1 MENQQQE
8 EELIRKSDST
18 ESMISVTIGRA
29 ISTLLSSRTK
39 KLHHSISG
47 LSLDSTNKKPSLG
60 SLEDS
65 LWFLHKYVKDAIERH
80 ENLDQILFPIIQH
93 CLRNV
98 NWKHGGQAMI
108 IMNWLFQDEFVFEAV
123 AADLANII
131 MRKEDRYLA
140 LGWCILVRGLVE
152 YENFMEQYTLN
163 GIRDNYDAFLK
174 ILCSGIPHLV
184 CIVCNGSTLKDG
196 IELPSRLSVS
206 AADCILSIT
215 EALTKKTKV
224 ASNKP
229 KLLNSNA
236 SHTISLAP
244 AASKEKKVKPSESSE
259 VFNIEMAYLLWKQM
273 EGIIT
278 LLQRL
283 FAWSCK
289 SRPLH
294 AKGVEQ
300 VLKWLKEIKAHY
312 GHIENEAGGNILKT
326 GALLLSSCWKHY
338 STLLHL
344 EDNRFS
350 QHCNDLLNQYISGI
364 QYYTDNH
371 TEGHTENKDG
381 GLETRKFFLSCLCL
395 LLGRLDNK
403 KFETALSDYGL
414 QISQVLLSQLHC
426 ADEDVIERAVCILKA
441 IILKPNHS
449 SGNGLT
455 DSRQMDAV
463 LPLLL
468 HLLDERDGTAR
479 AVVILIAE
487 YCSMSTD
494 SNCLKQVLRRLASG
508 NALHR
513 RNAIDVISELV
524 SISSNSANKISHFA
538 WQDIANNLLERLTDE
553 ETVIRE
559 LASNLLSIIDPSFV
573 LPTLVH
579 LVCSSAGKQSS
590 ASACFSAMLKYH
602 SPRPEVICLLIDCLS
617 NLSKSPDPS
626 KTAGDVGEG
635 SKVDIDRVLKLIPEW
650 SKTVQDWN
658 PLIGP
663 LIDKMFSE
671 PTNATIVRFLS
682 YINEQLAEAANEIF
696 HLVLLQM
703 KGQKEIDEGFLS
715 MWDIK
720 TYTNEDSVKMQ
731 QSLFQ
736 RLCPLLI
743 IRLLP
748 LRVFNDLSSSVLYGQ
763 LPSQGIAHVSE
774 CGDVNIIDEECV
786 AALLLKRAFNKY
798 EFEDVRKLAAELC
811 GRIHP
816 QVLLPIAS
824 SILEHAAVSR
834 DLLRIKAC
842 LFSVCTSLV
851 VRGLDSISHPAI
863 LKIRKMLETI
873 LLWPSLDGDEVSKA
887 QHGCIDCLALMI
899 CAKLQAPASVKESS
913 KNLGTAGKTSY
924 CGNAA
929 SGNCVLSYVIN
940 LLINDENELVSASM
954 LGRENSAFE
963 APTTHSFRV
972 CMANIL
978 ISACQKISDS
988 GKKPFAQK
996 TVPRLIQA
1004 VEGILHPD
1012 IRAAC
1017 IQVLFSAVYHLKS
1030 AVLPYSSDLLN
1041 LSLKFL
1047 SRGSEKERLAGAK
1060 LIASLM
1066 ASEDVIVRSISGG
1079 LLEARSV
1086 LSSVSFSDSSLE
1098 LQQICQKLL
1107 ACLAP
1112 PEVL

>member
-1 MENQQQE
+1 MENQQE
-8 EELIRKSDST
+8 EEVLIRKLDST

-29 ISTLLSSRTK
+29 ITTLLSSRTK
-39 KLHHSISG
+39 KLQDSIHR
-47 LSLDSTNKKPSLG
+47 LSLDSTNKNPSLG

-80 ENLDQILFPIIQH
+80 EKLDLILVPITQH

-98 NWKHGGQAMI
+98 NLKHGGQAMI
-108 IMNWLFQDEFVFEAV
+108 IVNWLFQDEFVFEAV
-123 AADLANII
+123 AMHLANII
-131 MRKEDRYLA
+131 ERKEDRYVA

-152 YENFMEQYTLN
+152 YENFTEQHTLN
-163 GIRDNYDAFLK
+163 GIRDNYNALLK
-174 ILCSGIPHLV
+174 MLCSCIPRLV
-184 CIVCNGSTLKDG
+184 CIVRKGSTLQDRL
-196 IELPSRLSVS
+196 ELPSRLSVS

-229 KLLNSNA
+229 KSLNSNT
-236 SHTISLAP
+236 SHAISLVSTAI
-244 AASKEKKVKPSESSE
+244 KEKKVKPSESSE
-259 VFNIEMAYLLWKQM
+259 VFSIEMAHLLWKQI
-273 EGIIT
+273 EVLIT

-283 FAWSCK
+283 LSWSSK

-300 VLKWLKEIKAHY
+300 VLKWLQEIKRHH
-312 GHIENEAGGNILKT
+312 GHVENETGGNILKT
-326 GALLLSSCWKHY
+326 EALLVSSCWKHY

-344 EDNRFS
+344 EDRRFS
-350 QHCNDLLNQYISGI
+350 QHCDDLLNQYISGI

-381 GLETRKFFLSCLCL
+381 GLETRKFFLRCLCL

-403 KFETALSDYGL
+403 KFETALSENGL

-426 ADEDVIERAVCILKA
+426 ADEDVVEGAVYILKSV
-441 IILKPNHS
+441 ILKPNHS

-479 AVVILIAE
+479 AVVMLIAE
-487 YCSMSTD
+487 CCSMSTD
-494 SNCLKQVLRRLASG
+494 SNCLKQVLSRLASG
-508 NALHR
+508 NALQR
-513 RNAIDVISELV
+513 RNALDVISELV
-524 SISSNSANKISHFA
+524 SISSNSYNKNSHLA
-538 WQDIANNLLERLTDE
+538 WQDIANNLLECLNDE
-553 ETVIRE
+553 ETIIRD
-559 LASNLLSIIDPSFV
+559 LASNSLSMIDPSLV
-573 LPTLVH
+573 LPTLVQ

-590 ASACFSAMLKYH
+590 ASASFIAMLKYH
-602 SPRPEVICLLIDCLS
+602 SSRPEVICLLLDCLS
-617 NLSKSPDPS
+617 NLNKSPDPS
-626 KTAGDVGEG
+626 NTGGDIREG

-671 PTNATIVRFLS
+671 PANATIVRFLS
-682 YINEQLAEAANEIF
+682 SISEQLAEVVNEIF
-696 HLVLLQM
+696 HPVLLKM
-703 KGQKEIDEGFLS
+703 KGQKEIDEGFIS
-715 MWDIK
+715 MWESR
-720 TYTNEDSVKMQ
+720 TYTDEDSVKMQ
-731 QSLFQ
+731 QSLFE

-763 LPSQGIAHVSE
+763 LPSQSIAHVSE
-774 CGDVNIIDEECV
+774 CEDVNIIDECL

-816 QVLLPIAS
+816 QVLLPIVS
-824 SILEHAAVSR
+824 SVLEHAAASHDV
-834 DLLRIKAC
+834 LKIKAC

-851 VRGLDSISHPAI
+851 VRGVDSISHPAI
-863 LKIRKMLETI
+863 LKIRKMIETI

-899 CAKLQAPASVKESS
+899 CAKLQVPASFKESS
-913 KNLGTAGKTSY
+913 KNLGAARKTSY

-929 SGNCVLSYVIN
+929 SGKCALSYVIN
-940 LLINDENELVSASM
+940 LLINDENALVSASM
-954 LGRENSAFE
+954 TGSENSAFE
-963 APTTHSFRV
+963 APTTLSFRV
-972 CMANIL
+972 CMANVL

-988 GKKPFAQK
+988 GKKPFAKK
-996 TVPRLIQA
+996 TVPRLLQA
-1004 VEGILHPD
+1004 VEGIMHPD

-1047 SRGSEKERLAGAK
+1047 SRGSEKERMASAK

-1066 ASEDVIVRSISGG
+1066 ASEDVIVKSISGG

-1086 LSSVSFSDSSLE
+1086 LSRVSFSDSSLE
-1098 LQQICQKLL
+1098 LQQICQQLL
-1107 ACLAP
+1107 ACVTSP
-1112 PEVL
+1112 

>member
-1 MENQQQE
+1 MENQQE
-8 EELIRKSDST
+8 EEVLIRKLDST

-29 ISTLLSSRTK
+29 ITTLLSSRTK
-39 KLHHSISG
+39 KLQDSIHR
-47 LSLDSTNKKPSLG
+47 LSLDSTNKNPSLG

-80 ENLDQILFPIIQH
+80 EKLDLILVPITQH

-98 NWKHGGQAMI
+98 NLKHGGQAMI
-108 IMNWLFQDEFVFEAV
+108 IVNWLFQDEFVFEAV
-123 AADLANII
+123 AMHLANII
-131 MRKEDRYLA
+131 ERKEDRYVA

-152 YENFMEQYTLN
+152 YENFTEQHTLN
-163 GIRDNYDAFLK
+163 GIRDNYNALLK
-174 ILCSGIPHLV
+174 MLCSCIPRLV
-184 CIVCNGSTLKDG
+184 CIVRKGSTLQDRL
-196 IELPSRLSVS
+196 ELPSRLSVS

-229 KLLNSNA
+229 KSLNSNT
-236 SHTISLAP
+236 SHAISLVSTAI
-244 AASKEKKVKPSESSE
+244 KEKKVKPSESSE
-259 VFNIEMAYLLWKQM
+259 VFSIEMAHLLWKQI
-273 EGIIT
+273 EVLIT

-283 FAWSCK
+283 LSWSSK

-300 VLKWLKEIKAHY
+300 VLKWLQEIKRHH
-312 GHIENEAGGNILKT
+312 GHVENETGGNILKT
-326 GALLLSSCWKHY
+326 EALLVSSCWKHY

-344 EDNRFS
+344 EDRRFS
-350 QHCNDLLNQYISGI
+350 QHCDDLLNQYISGI

-381 GLETRKFFLSCLCL
+381 GLETRKFFLRCLCL

-403 KFETALSDYGL
+403 KFETALSENGL

-426 ADEDVIERAVCILKA
+426 ADEDVVEGAVYILKSV
-441 IILKPNHS
+441 ILKPNHS

-479 AVVILIAE
+479 AVVMLIAE
-487 YCSMSTD
+487 CCSMSTD
-494 SNCLKQVLRRLASG
+494 SNCLKQVLSRLASG
-508 NALHR
+508 NALQR
-513 RNAIDVISELV
+513 RNALDVISELV
-524 SISSNSANKISHFA
+524 SISSNSYNKNSHLA
-538 WQDIANNLLERLTDE
+538 WQDIANNLLECLNDE
-553 ETVIRE
+553 ETIIRD
-559 LASNLLSIIDPSFV
+559 LASNSLSMIDPSLV
-573 LPTLVH
+573 LPTLVQ

-590 ASACFSAMLKYH
+590 ASASFIAMLKYH
-602 SPRPEVICLLIDCLS
+602 SSRPEVICLLLDCLS
-617 NLSKSPDPS
+617 NLNKSPDPS
-626 KTAGDVGEG
+626 NTGGDIREG

-671 PTNATIVRFLS
+671 PANATIVRFLS
-682 YINEQLAEAANEIF
+682 SISEQLAEVVNEIF
-696 HLVLLQM
+696 HPVLLKM
-703 KGQKEIDEGFLS
+703 KGQKEIDEGFIS
-715 MWDIK
+715 MWESR
-720 TYTNEDSVKMQ
+720 TYTDEDSVKMQ
-731 QSLFQ
+731 QSLFE

-763 LPSQGIAHVSE
+763 LPSQSIAHVSE
-774 CGDVNIIDEECV
+774 CEDVNIIDECL

-816 QVLLPIAS
+816 QVLLPIVS
-824 SILEHAAVSR
+824 SVLEHAAASHDV
-834 DLLRIKAC
+834 LKIKAC

-851 VRGLDSISHPAI
+851 VRGVDSISHPAI
-863 LKIRKMLETI
+863 LKIRKMIETI

-899 CAKLQAPASVKESS
+899 CAKLQVPASFKESS
-913 KNLGTAGKTSY
+913 KNLGAARKTSY

-929 SGNCVLSYVIN
+929 SGKCALSYVIN
-940 LLINDENELVSASM
+940 LLINDENALVSASM
-954 LGRENSAFE
+954 SGSENSAFE
-963 APTTHSFRV
+963 APTTLSFRV
-972 CMANIL
+972 CMANVL

-988 GKKPFAQK
+988 GKKPFAKK
-996 TVPRLIQA
+996 TVPRLLQA
-1004 VEGILHPD
+1004 VEGTMHPD

-1047 SRGSEKERLAGAK
+1047 SRGSEKERMASAK

-1066 ASEDVIVRSISGG
+1066 ASEDVIVKSISGG

-1086 LSSVSFSDSSLE
+1086 LSRVSFSDSSLE
-1098 LQQICQKLL
+1098 LQQICQQLL
-1107 ACLAP
+1107 ACVTSP
-1112 PEVL
+1112 

>member
-1 MENQQQE
+1 MENQQE
-8 EELIRKSDST
+8 EEVLIRKLDSK

-29 ISTLLSSRTK
+29 ITTLLSSRTK
-39 KLHHSISG
+39 KLQDSIHR
-47 LSLDSTNKKPSLG
+47 LSLDSTNKNPSLG

-80 ENLDQILFPIIQH
+80 EKLDLILVPITQH

-98 NWKHGGQAMI
+98 NLKHGGQAMI
-108 IMNWLFQDEFVFEAV
+108 IINWLFQDEFVFEAV
-123 AADLANII
+123 AMDLANII
-131 MRKEDRYLA
+131 ERKEDRYVA

-152 YENFMEQYTLN
+152 YENFTEQHTLN
-163 GIRDNYDAFLK
+163 GIRDNYNALLK
-174 ILCSGIPHLV
+174 MLCSCFPRLVGIVRKGRSPLFAHV
-184 CIVCNGSTLKDG
+184 ICSTLQDRL
-196 IELPSRLSVS
+196 ELPSRLSVS

-229 KLLNSNA
+229 KSLNSNT
-236 SHTISLAP
+236 SHAISLVSTAI
-244 AASKEKKVKPSESSE
+244 KEKKVKPSESSE
-259 VFNIEMAYLLWKQM
+259 VFSIEMAHLLWKQI
-273 EGIIT
+273 EVLIT

-283 FAWSCK
+283 LAWSSK

-300 VLKWLKEIKAHY
+300 VLKWLQEIKRHH
-312 GHIENEAGGNILKT
+312 GHAENEAGGNILKT
-326 GALLLSSCWKHY
+326 EALLVSSCWKHY

-344 EDNRFS
+344 EDRRFS
-350 QHCNDLLNQYISGI
+350 QHCDDLLNQYISGI

-381 GLETRKFFLSCLCL
+381 GLETRKFFLRCLCL

-403 KFETALSDYGL
+403 KFETALSENGL

-426 ADEDVIERAVCILKA
+426 ADEDVVEGAVYILKSV
-441 IILKPNHS
+441 ILKPNHS

-479 AVVILIAE
+479 AVVMLIAE
-487 YCSMSTD
+487 CCSMSTD
-494 SNCLKQVLRRLASG
+494 SNCLKQVLSRLASG
-508 NALHR
+508 NALQR
-513 RNAIDVISELV
+513 RNALDVISELV
-524 SISSNSANKISHFA
+524 SISSNSYNKNSHLA
-538 WQDIANNLLERLTDE
+538 WQDIANNLLECLNDE
-553 ETVIRE
+553 ET
-559 LASNLLSIIDPSFV
+559 IIHPSLV
-573 LPTLVH
+573 LPTLVQ

-590 ASACFSAMLKYH
+590 ASASFIAMLKYH
-602 SPRPEVICLLIDCLS
+602 SSRPEVICLLLDCLS
-617 NLSKSPDPS
+617 NLNKSPDPS
-626 KTAGDVGEG
+626 NTGGDIREG
-635 SKVDIDRVLKLIPEW
+635 SEVDIDRVLELIPEW

-671 PTNATIVRFLS
+671 PANATIVRFLS
-682 YINEQLAEAANEIF
+682 YISEQLAEVVNEIF
-696 HLVLLQM
+696 HPVLLKM
-703 KGQKEIDEGFLS
+703 KGQKEIDEGFIS
-715 MWDIK
+715 MWESR
-720 TYTNEDSVKMQ
+720 TYTDEDSVKMQ
-731 QSLFQ
+731 QSLFEH
-736 RLCPLLI
+736 LCPLLI

-748 LRVFNDLSSSVLYGQ
+748 LRVFNNLSSSVLYGQ
-763 LPSQGIAHVSE
+763 LPSQSIAHVSE
-774 CGDVNIIDEECV
+774 CGDVNIIDECL

-816 QVLLPIAS
+816 QVLLPIVS
-824 SILEHAAVSR
+824 SVLEHAAASHDV
-834 DLLRIKAC
+834 LKIKAC

-851 VRGLDSISHPAI
+851 VRGVDSISHPAI
-863 LKIRKMLETI
+863 LKIRKMIETI

-899 CAKLQAPASVKESS
+899 CAKLQVPASFKESS
-913 KNLGTAGKTSY
+913 KNLGAARKTSY

-929 SGNCVLSYVIN
+929 SGKCALSYVIN
-940 LLINDENELVSASM
+940 LLINDENALVSASM
-954 LGRENSAFE
+954 TGSENSAFE
-963 APTTHSFRV
+963 APTTLSFRV
-972 CMANIL
+972 CMANVL

-988 GKKPFAQK
+988 GKKPFAKK
-996 TVPRLIQA
+996 TVPRLLQA
-1004 VEGILHPD
+1004 VEGTMHPD

-1047 SRGSEKERLAGAK
+1047 SRGSEKERMASAK

-1066 ASEDVIVRSISGG
+1066 ASEDVIVKSISGG

-1086 LSSVSFSDSSLE
+1086 LSRVSFSDSSLE
-1098 LQQICQKLL
+1098 LQQICQQLL
-1107 ACLAP
+1107 ACVTSP
-1112 PEVL
+1112 

>member
-1 MENQQQE
+1 MENQQE
-8 EELIRKSDST
+8 EEVLIRKLDST

-29 ISTLLSSRTK
+29 ITTLLSSRTK
-39 KLHHSISG
+39 KLQDSIHR
-47 LSLDSTNKKPSLG
+47 LSLDSTNKNPSLG

-80 ENLDQILFPIIQH
+80 EKLDLILVPITQH

-98 NWKHGGQAMI
+98 NLKHGGQAMI
-108 IMNWLFQDEFVFEAV
+108 IVNWLFQDEFVFEAV
-123 AADLANII
+123 AMHLANII
-131 MRKEDRYLA
+131 ERKEDRYVA

-152 YENFMEQYTLN
+152 YENFTEQHTLN
-163 GIRDNYDAFLK
+163 GIRDNYNALLK
-174 ILCSGIPHLV
+174 MLCSCIPRLV
-184 CIVCNGSTLKDG
+184 CIVRKGSTLQDRL
-196 IELPSRLSVS
+196 ELPSRLSVS

-229 KLLNSNA
+229 KSLNSNT
-236 SHTISLAP
+236 SHAISLVSTAI
-244 AASKEKKVKPSESSE
+244 KEKKVKPSESSE
-259 VFNIEMAYLLWKQM
+259 VFSIEMAHLLWKQI
-273 EGIIT
+273 EVLIT

-283 FAWSCK
+283 LAWSSK

-300 VLKWLKEIKAHY
+300 VLKWLQEIKRHH
-312 GHIENEAGGNILKT
+312 GHVENETGGNILKT
-326 GALLLSSCWKHY
+326 EALLVSSCWKHY

-344 EDNRFS
+344 EDRRFS
-350 QHCNDLLNQYISGI
+350 QHCDDLLNQYISGI

-381 GLETRKFFLSCLCL
+381 GLETRKFFLRCLCL

-403 KFETALSDYGL
+403 KFETALSENGL

-426 ADEDVIERAVCILKA
+426 ADEDVVEGAVYILKSV
-441 IILKPNHS
+441 ILKPNHS

-479 AVVILIAE
+479 AVVMLIAE
-487 YCSMSTD
+487 CCSMSTD
-494 SNCLKQVLRRLASG
+494 SNCLKQVLSRLASG
-508 NALHR
+508 NALQR
-513 RNAIDVISELV
+513 RNALDVISELV
-524 SISSNSANKISHFA
+524 SISSNSYNKNSHLA
-538 WQDIANNLLERLTDE
+538 WQDIANNLLECLNDE
-553 ETVIRE
+553 ETIIRD
-559 LASNLLSIIDPSFV
+559 LASNSLSMIDPSLV
-573 LPTLVH
+573 LPTLVQ

-590 ASACFSAMLKYH
+590 ASASFIAMLKYH
-602 SPRPEVICLLIDCLS
+602 SSRPEVICLLLDCLS
-617 NLSKSPDPS
+617 NLNKSPDPS
-626 KTAGDVGEG
+626 NTGGDIREG

-671 PTNATIVRFLS
+671 PANATIVRFLS
-682 YINEQLAEAANEIF
+682 YISEQLAEVVNEIF
-696 HLVLLQM
+696 HPVLLKM
-703 KGQKEIDEGFLS
+703 KGQKEIDEGFIS
-715 MWDIK
+715 MWESR
-720 TYTNEDSVKMQ
+720 TYTDEDSVKMQ
-731 QSLFQ
+731 QSLFE

-763 LPSQGIAHVSE
+763 LPSQSIAHVSE
-774 CGDVNIIDEECV
+774 CGDVNIIDECL

-816 QVLLPIAS
+816 QVLLPIVS
-824 SILEHAAVSR
+824 SVLEHAAASHDV
-834 DLLRIKAC
+834 LKIKAC

-851 VRGLDSISHPAI
+851 VRGVDSISHPAI
-863 LKIRKMLETI
+863 LKIRKMIETI

-899 CAKLQAPASVKESS
+899 CAKVQVPASFKESS
-913 KNLGTAGKTSY
+913 KNLGAARKTSY

-929 SGNCVLSYVIN
+929 SGKCALSYVIN
-940 LLINDENELVSASM
+940 LLINDENALVSASM
-954 LGRENSAFE
+954 SGSENSAFE
-963 APTTHSFRV
+963 APTTLSFRV
-972 CMANIL
+972 CMANVL

-988 GKKPFAQK
+988 GKKPFAKK
-996 TVPRLIQA
+996 TVPRLLQA
-1004 VEGILHPD
+1004 VEGTMHPD

-1047 SRGSEKERLAGAK
+1047 SRGSEKERMASAK

-1066 ASEDVIVRSISGG
+1066 ASEDVIVKSISGG

-1086 LSSVSFSDSSLE
+1086 LSRVSFSDSSLE
-1098 LQQICQKLL
+1098 LQQICQQLL
-1107 ACLAP
+1107 ACVTSP
-1112 PEVL
+1112 

>member
-1 MENQQQE
+1 MENQQE
-8 EELIRKSDST
+8 EEVLIRKLDST

-29 ISTLLSSRTK
+29 ITTLLSSRTK
-39 KLHHSISG
+39 KLQDSIHR
-47 LSLDSTNKKPSLG
+47 LSLDSTNKNPSLG

-80 ENLDQILFPIIQH
+80 EKLDLILVPITQH

-98 NWKHGGQAMI
+98 NLKHGGQAMI
-108 IMNWLFQDEFVFEAV
+108 IINWLFQDEFVFEAV
-123 AADLANII
+123 AMDLANII
-131 MRKEDRYLA
+131 ERKEDRYVA

-152 YENFMEQYTLN
+152 YENFTEQHTLN
-163 GIRDNYDAFLK
+163 GIRDNYNALLK
-174 ILCSGIPHLV
+174 MLCSCIPRLV
-184 CIVCNGSTLKDG
+184 CIVRKGSTLQDRL
-196 IELPSRLSVS
+196 ELPSRLSVS

-229 KLLNSNA
+229 KSLNSNT
-236 SHTISLAP
+236 SHAISLVSTAI
-244 AASKEKKVKPSESSE
+244 KEKKVKPSESSE
-259 VFNIEMAYLLWKQM
+259 VFSIEMAHLLWKQI
-273 EGIIT
+273 EVLIT

-283 FAWSCK
+283 LSWSSK

-300 VLKWLKEIKAHY
+300 VLKWLQEIKRHH
-312 GHIENEAGGNILKT
+312 GHVENETGGNILKT
-326 GALLLSSCWKHY
+326 EALLVSSCWKHY

-344 EDNRFS
+344 EDHRFS
-350 QHCNDLLNQYISGI
+350 QHCDDLLNQYISGI

-381 GLETRKFFLSCLCL
+381 GLETRKFFLRCLCL

-403 KFETALSDYGL
+403 KFETALSENGL

-426 ADEDVIERAVCILKA
+426 ADEDVVEGAVYILKSV
-441 IILKPNHS
+441 ILKPNHS

-479 AVVILIAE
+479 AVVMLIAE
-487 YCSMSTD
+487 CCSMSTD
-494 SNCLKQVLRRLASG
+494 SNCLKQVLSRLASG
-508 NALHR
+508 NALQR
-513 RNAIDVISELV
+513 RNALDVISELV
-524 SISSNSANKISHFA
+524 SISSNSYNKNSHLA
-538 WQDIANNLLERLTDE
+538 WQDIANNLLECLNDE
-553 ETVIRE
+553 ETIIRD
-559 LASNLLSIIDPSFV
+559 LASNSLSMIDPSLV
-573 LPTLVH
+573 LPTLVQ

-590 ASACFSAMLKYH
+590 ASASFIAMLKYH
-602 SPRPEVICLLIDCLS
+602 SSRPEVICLLLDCLS
-617 NLSKSPDPS
+617 NLNKSPDPS
-626 KTAGDVGEG
+626 NTGGDIREG

-671 PTNATIVRFLS
+671 PANATIVRFLS
-682 YINEQLAEAANEIF
+682 SISEQLAEVVNEIF
-696 HLVLLQM
+696 HPVLLKM
-703 KGQKEIDEGFLS
+703 KGQKEIDEGFIS
-715 MWDIK
+715 MWESR
-720 TYTNEDSVKMQ
+720 TYTDEDSVKMQ
-731 QSLFQ
+731 QSLFE

-763 LPSQGIAHVSE
+763 LPSQSIAHVSE
-774 CGDVNIIDEECV
+774 CGDVNIIDECL

-816 QVLLPIAS
+816 QVLLPIVS
-824 SILEHAAVSR
+824 SVLEHAAASHDV
-834 DLLRIKAC
+834 LKIKAC

-851 VRGLDSISHPAI
+851 VRGVDSISHPAI
-863 LKIRKMLETI
+863 LKIRKMIETI

-899 CAKLQAPASVKESS
+899 CAKVQVPASFKESS
-913 KNLGTAGKTSY
+913 KNLGAARKTSY

-929 SGNCVLSYVIN
+929 SGKCALSYVIN
-940 LLINDENELVSASM
+940 LLINDENALVSASM
-954 LGRENSAFE
+954 SGSENSAFE
-963 APTTHSFRV
+963 APTTLSFRV
-972 CMANIL
+972 CMANVL

-988 GKKPFAQK
+988 GKKPFAKK
-996 TVPRLIQA
+996 TVPRLLQA
-1004 VEGILHPD
+1004 VEGTMHPD

-1047 SRGSEKERLAGAK
+1047 SRGSEKERMASAK

-1066 ASEDVIVRSISGG
+1066 ASEDVIVKSISGG

-1086 LSSVSFSDSSLE
+1086 LSRVSFSDSSLE
-1098 LQQICQKLL
+1098 LQQICQQLL
-1107 ACLAP
+1107 ACVTSP
-1112 PEVL
+1112 

>member
-1 MENQQQE
+1 MENQQE
-8 EELIRKSDST
+8 EEVLIRKLDST

-29 ISTLLSSRTK
+29 ITTLLSSRTK
-39 KLHHSISG
+39 KLQDSIHR
-47 LSLDSTNKKPSLG
+47 LSLDSTNKNPSLG

-80 ENLDQILFPIIQH
+80 EKLDLILVPITQH

-98 NWKHGGQAMI
+98 NLKHGGQAMI
-108 IMNWLFQDEFVFEAV
+108 IVNWLFQDEFVFEAV
-123 AADLANII
+123 AMHLANII
-131 MRKEDRYLA
+131 ERKEDRYVA

-152 YENFMEQYTLN
+152 YENFTEQHTLN
-163 GIRDNYDAFLK
+163 GIRDNYNALLK
-174 ILCSGIPHLV
+174 MLCSCIPRLV
-184 CIVCNGSTLKDG
+184 CIVRKGSTLQDRL
-196 IELPSRLSVS
+196 ELPSRLSVS

-229 KLLNSNA
+229 KSLNSNT
-236 SHTISLAP
+236 SHAISLVSTAI
-244 AASKEKKVKPSESSE
+244 KEKKVKPSESSE
-259 VFNIEMAYLLWKQM
+259 VFSIEMAHLLWKQI
-273 EGIIT
+273 EVLIT

-283 FAWSCK
+283 LAWSSK

-300 VLKWLKEIKAHY
+300 VLKWLQEIKRHH
-312 GHIENEAGGNILKT
+312 GHVENETGGNILKT
-326 GALLLSSCWKHY
+326 EALLVSSCWKHY

-344 EDNRFS
+344 EDRRFS
-350 QHCNDLLNQYISGI
+350 QHCDDLLNQYISGI

-381 GLETRKFFLSCLCL
+381 GLETRKFFLRCLCL

-403 KFETALSDYGL
+403 KFETALSENGL

-426 ADEDVIERAVCILKA
+426 ADEDVVEGAVYILKSV
-441 IILKPNHS
+441 ILKPNHS

-479 AVVILIAE
+479 AVVMLIAE
-487 YCSMSTD
+487 CCSMSTD
-494 SNCLKQVLRRLASG
+494 SNCLKQVLSRLASG
-508 NALHR
+508 NALQR
-513 RNAIDVISELV
+513 RNALDVISELV
-524 SISSNSANKISHFA
+524 SISSNSANKNSHLA
-538 WQDIANNLLERLTDE
+538 WQDIANNLLECLNDE
-553 ETVIRE
+553 ETIIRD
-559 LASNLLSIIDPSFV
+559 LASNSLAMIDPSLV
-573 LPTLVH
+573 LPTLVQ

-590 ASACFSAMLKYH
+590 ASASFIAMLKYH
-602 SPRPEVICLLIDCLS
+602 SSRPEVICLLLDCLS
-617 NLSKSPDPS
+617 NLNKSPDPS
-626 KTAGDVGEG
+626 NTGGDIREG

-671 PTNATIVRFLS
+671 PANATIVRFLS
-682 YINEQLAEAANEIF
+682 SISEQLAEVVNEIF
-696 HLVLLQM
+696 HPVLLKM
-703 KGQKEIDEGFLS
+703 KGQKEIDEGFIS
-715 MWDIK
+715 MWESR
-720 TYTNEDSVKMQ
+720 TYTDEDSVKMQ
-731 QSLFQ
+731 QSLFEH
-736 RLCPLLI
+736 LCPLLI

-748 LRVFNDLSSSVLYGQ
+748 LRVFNNLSSSVLYGQ
-763 LPSQGIAHVSE
+763 LPSQSIAHVSE
-774 CGDVNIIDEECV
+774 CGDVNIIDECL

-816 QVLLPIAS
+816 QVLLPIVS
-824 SILEHAAVSR
+824 SVLEHAAASHDV
-834 DLLRIKAC
+834 LKIKAC

-851 VRGLDSISHPAI
+851 VRGVDSISHPAI
-863 LKIRKMLETI
+863 LKIRKMIETI

-899 CAKLQAPASVKESS
+899 CAKLQVPASFKESS
-913 KNLGTAGKTSY
+913 KNLGAARKTSY

-929 SGNCVLSYVIN
+929 SGKCALSYVIN
-940 LLINDENELVSASM
+940 LLINDENALVSASM
-954 LGRENSAFE
+954 TGSENSAFE
-963 APTTHSFRV
+963 APTTLSFRV
-972 CMANIL
+972 CMANVL

-988 GKKPFAQK
+988 GKKPFAKK
-996 TVPRLIQA
+996 TVPRLLQA
-1004 VEGILHPD
+1004 VEGIMHPD

-1047 SRGSEKERLAGAK
+1047 SRGSEKERMASAK

-1066 ASEDVIVRSISGG
+1066 ASEDVIVKSISGG

-1086 LSSVSFSDSSLE
+1086 LSRVSFSDSSLE
-1098 LQQICQKLL
+1098 LQQICQQLL
-1107 ACLAP
+1107 ACVTSP
-1112 PEVL
+1112 

>member
-1 MENQQQE
+1 MENQQE
-8 EELIRKSDST
+8 AEVLIRKLDST

-29 ISTLLSSRTK
+29 ITTLLSSRTK
-39 KLHHSISG
+39 KLQDSIHR

-80 ENLDQILFPIIQH
+80 EKLDLILVPITQH

-98 NWKHGGQAMI
+98 NLKHGGQAMTI
-108 IMNWLFQDEFVFEAV
+108 INWLFQDEFVFEAV
-123 AADLANII
+123 AMDLTNII
-131 MRKEDRYLA
+131 ERKEDRYVA

-152 YENFMEQYTLN
+152 YENFTEQHTLN
-163 GIRDNYDAFLK
+163 GIRDNYNALLK
-174 ILCSGIPHLV
+174 MLCSCIPRLV
-184 CIVCNGSTLKDG
+184 CIVCKGSTLQDRL
-196 IELPSRLSVS
+196 ELPSRLSVS

-229 KLLNSNA
+229 KSLNSNT
-236 SHTISLAP
+236 SHAISLVSTAI
-244 AASKEKKVKPSESSE
+244 KEKKVKPSESSE
-259 VFNIEMAYLLWKQM
+259 VFSIEMAHLLWKQI
-273 EGIIT
+273 EVLIT

-283 FAWSCK
+283 LAWSSK

-300 VLKWLKEIKAHY
+300 VLKWLQEIKRHH
-312 GHIENEAGGNILKT
+312 GQVENETGGNIFKT
-326 GALLLSSCWKHY
+326 EALLVSSCWKHY

-344 EDNRFS
+344 EDRRFS
-350 QHCNDLLNQYISGI
+350 QHCDDLLNQYISGI

-381 GLETRKFFLSCLCL
+381 GLETRKFFLRCLCL

-403 KFETALSDYGL
+403 KFETALSENGL

-426 ADEDVIERAVCILKA
+426 ADEDVVEGAVYILKSV
-441 IILKPNHS
+441 ILKPNHS

-479 AVVILIAE
+479 AVVMLIAE
-487 YCSMSTD
+487 CCSMSTD
-494 SNCLKQVLRRLASG
+494 SNCLKQVLSRLASG
-508 NALHR
+508 NALQR

-524 SISSNSANKISHFA
+524 SISSNSANKNSHLA
-538 WQDIANNLLERLTDE
+538 WQDIANNLLECINDE
-553 ETVIRE
+553 ETIICE
-559 LASNLLSIIDPSFV
+559 LASNSLSMIDPSLV
-573 LPTLVH
+573 LPTLVQ

-590 ASACFSAMLKYH
+590 ASASFIAMLKYH
-602 SPRPEVICLLIDCLS
+602 SSRPEVICLLLDCLS
-617 NLSKSPDPS
+617 NLNKSPDPS
-626 KTAGDVGEG
+626 NTAGDIREG

-671 PTNATIVRFLS
+671 PANATIVRFLS
-682 YINEQLAEAANEIF
+682 YISEQLAEVVNEIF
-696 HLVLLQM
+696 HPVLLKM
-703 KGQKEIDEGFLS
+703 KGQKEIDEGFIS
-715 MWDIK
+715 MWESRK
-720 TYTNEDSVKMQ
+720 YTDEDSLKMQ
-731 QSLFQ
+731 QSLFEH
-736 RLCPLLI
+736 LCPLLI

-763 LPSQGIAHVSE
+763 LPSQSIAHVSE
-774 CGDVNIIDEECV
+774 CGDVNIIDECL

-816 QVLLPIAS
+816 QVLLPIVS
-824 SILEHAAVSR
+824 SVLEHAAASHDV
-834 DLLRIKAC
+834 LKIKAC

-851 VRGLDSISHPAI
+851 VRGVDSISHPAI
-863 LKIRKMLETI
+863 LKIRKMIETI

-899 CAKLQAPASVKESS
+899 CAKLQVPASFKESS
-913 KNLGTAGKTSY
+913 KNLGAARKTSY
-924 CGNAA
+924 CGNAV
-929 SGNCVLSYVIN
+929 SGNCVLLYVIN
-940 LLINDENELVSASM
+940 LLINDENALVSASM
-954 LGRENSAFE
+954 SGSENSAFE

-972 CMANIL
+972 CMANVL

-988 GKKPFAQK
+988 GKKRFAKK
-996 TVPRLIQA
+996 TVPRLLQA
-1004 VEGILHPD
+1004 VEGIMHPD

-1047 SRGSEKERLAGAK
+1047 SRGSEKERMASAK

-1066 ASEDVIVRSISGG
+1066 ASEDVIVKSISGG

-1086 LSSVSFSDSSLE
+1086 LSRVSFSDSSPE
-1098 LQQICQKLL
+1098 LQQICQQLL
-1107 ACLAP
+1107 ACITSP
-1112 PEVL
+1112 

>member
-1 MENQQQE
+1 MENQQE
-8 EELIRKSDST
+8 EEVLIRKLDST

-29 ISTLLSSRTK
+29 ITTLLSSRTK
-39 KLHHSISG
+39 KLQDSIHR
-47 LSLDSTNKKPSLG
+47 LSLDSTNKNPSLG

-80 ENLDQILFPIIQH
+80 EKLDLILVPITQH

-98 NWKHGGQAMI
+98 NLKHGGQAMI
-108 IMNWLFQDEFVFEAV
+108 IVNWLFQDEFVFEAV
-123 AADLANII
+123 AMHLANII
-131 MRKEDRYLA
+131 ERKEDRYVA

-152 YENFMEQYTLN
+152 YENFTEQHTLN
-163 GIRDNYDAFLK
+163 GIRDNYNALLK
-174 ILCSGIPHLV
+174 MLCSCIPRLV
-184 CIVCNGSTLKDG
+184 CIVRKGSTLQDRL
-196 IELPSRLSVS
+196 ELPSRLSVS

-229 KLLNSNA
+229 KSLNSNT
-236 SHTISLAP
+236 SHAISLVSTAI
-244 AASKEKKVKPSESSE
+244 KEKKVKPSESSE
-259 VFNIEMAYLLWKQM
+259 VFSIEMAHLLWKQI
-273 EGIIT
+273 EVLIT

-283 FAWSCK
+283 LAWSSK

-300 VLKWLKEIKAHY
+300 VLKWLQEIKKHH
-312 GHIENEAGGNILKT
+312 GHVENETGGNILKT
-326 GALLLSSCWKHY
+326 EALLVSSCWKHY

-344 EDNRFS
+344 EDHRFS
-350 QHCNDLLNQYISGI
+350 QHCDDLLNQYISGI

-381 GLETRKFFLSCLCL
+381 GLETRKFFLRCLCL

-403 KFETALSDYGL
+403 KFETALSENGL

-426 ADEDVIERAVCILKA
+426 ADEDVVEGAVYILKSV
-441 IILKPNHS
+441 ILKPNHS

-479 AVVILIAE
+479 AVVMLIAE
-487 YCSMSTD
+487 CCSMSTD
-494 SNCLKQVLRRLASG
+494 SNCLKQVLSRLASG
-508 NALHR
+508 NALQR
-513 RNAIDVISELV
+513 RNALDVISELV
-524 SISSNSANKISHFA
+524 SISSNSYNKNSHLA
-538 WQDIANNLLERLTDE
+538 WQDIANNLLECLNDE
-553 ETVIRE
+553 ETIIRD
-559 LASNLLSIIDPSFV
+559 LASNSLSMIDPSLV
-573 LPTLVH
+573 LPTLVQ

-590 ASACFSAMLKYH
+590 ASASFIAMLKYH
-602 SPRPEVICLLIDCLS
+602 SSRPEVICLLLDCLS
-617 NLSKSPDPS
+617 NLNKSPDPS
-626 KTAGDVGEG
+626 NTGGDIREG

-671 PTNATIVRFLS
+671 PANATIVRFLS
-682 YINEQLAEAANEIF
+682 SISEQLAEVVNEIF
-696 HLVLLQM
+696 HPVLLKM
-703 KGQKEIDEGFLS
+703 KGQKEIDEGFIS
-715 MWDIK
+715 MWESR
-720 TYTNEDSVKMQ
+720 TYTDEDSVKMQ
-731 QSLFQ
+731 QSLFEH
-736 RLCPLLI
+736 LCPLLI

-748 LRVFNDLSSSVLYGQ
+748 LRVFNNLSSSVLYGQ
-763 LPSQGIAHVSE
+763 LPSQSIAHVSE
-774 CGDVNIIDEECV
+774 CEDVNIIDECL

-816 QVLLPIAS
+816 QVLLPIVS
-824 SILEHAAVSR
+824 SVLEHAAASHDV
-834 DLLRIKAC
+834 LKIKAC

-851 VRGLDSISHPAI
+851 VRGVDSISHPAI
-863 LKIRKMLETI
+863 LKIRKMIETI

-899 CAKLQAPASVKESS
+899 CAKLQVPASFKESS
-913 KNLGTAGKTSY
+913 KNLGAARKTSY

-929 SGNCVLSYVIN
+929 SGKCALSYVIN
-940 LLINDENELVSASM
+940 LLINDENALVSASM
-954 LGRENSAFE
+954 TGSENSAFE
-963 APTTHSFRV
+963 APTTLSFRV
-972 CMANIL
+972 CMANVL

-988 GKKPFAQK
+988 GKKPFAKK
-996 TVPRLIQA
+996 TVPRLLQA
-1004 VEGILHPD
+1004 VEGTMHPD

-1047 SRGSEKERLAGAK
+1047 SRGSEKERMASAK

-1066 ASEDVIVRSISGG
+1066 ASEDVIVKSISGG

-1086 LSSVSFSDSSLE
+1086 LSRVSFSDSSLE
-1098 LQQICQKLL
+1098 LQQICQQLL
-1107 ACLAP
+1107 ACVTSP
-1112 PEVL
+1112 

>member
-1 MENQQQE
+1 MENQQE
-8 EELIRKSDST
+8 EEVLIRKLDST

-29 ISTLLSSRTK
+29 ITTLLSSRTK
-39 KLHHSISG
+39 KLQDSIHR
-47 LSLDSTNKKPSLG
+47 LSLDSTNKNPSLG

-80 ENLDQILFPIIQH
+80 EKLDLILVPITQH

-98 NWKHGGQAMI
+98 NLKHGGQAMI
-108 IMNWLFQDEFVFEAV
+108 IINWLFQDEFVFEAV
-123 AADLANII
+123 AMDLANII
-131 MRKEDRYLA
+131 ERKEDRYVA

-152 YENFMEQYTLN
+152 YENFTEQHTLN
-163 GIRDNYDAFLK
+163 GIRDNYNALLK
-174 ILCSGIPHLV
+174 MLCSCFPRLVGIV
-184 CIVCNGSTLKDG
+184 RKGSTLQDRL
-196 IELPSRLSVS
+196 ELPSRLSVS

-229 KLLNSNA
+229 KSLNSNT
-236 SHTISLAP
+236 SHAISLVSTAI
-244 AASKEKKVKPSESSE
+244 KEKKVKPSESSE
-259 VFNIEMAYLLWKQM
+259 VFSIEMAHLLWKQI
-273 EGIIT
+273 EVLIT

-283 FAWSCK
+283 LAWSSK

-300 VLKWLKEIKAHY
+300 VLKWLQEIKRHH
-312 GHIENEAGGNILKT
+312 GHVENETGGNILKT
-326 GALLLSSCWKHY
+326 EALLVSSCWKHY

-344 EDNRFS
+344 EDRRFS
-350 QHCNDLLNQYISGI
+350 QHCDDLLNQYISGI

-381 GLETRKFFLSCLCL
+381 GLETRKFFLRCLCL

-403 KFETALSDYGL
+403 KFETALSENGL

-426 ADEDVIERAVCILKA
+426 ADEDVVEGAVYILKSV
-441 IILKPNHS
+441 ILKPNHS

-479 AVVILIAE
+479 AVVMLIAE
-487 YCSMSTD
+487 CCSMSTD
-494 SNCLKQVLRRLASG
+494 SNCLKQVLSRLASG
-508 NALHR
+508 NALQR
-513 RNAIDVISELV
+513 RNALDVISELV
-524 SISSNSANKISHFA
+524 SISSNSYNKNSHLA
-538 WQDIANNLLERLTDE
+538 WQDIANNLLECLNDE
-553 ETVIRE
+553 ETIIRD
-559 LASNLLSIIDPSFV
+559 LASNSLSMIDPSLV
-573 LPTLVH
+573 LPTLVQ

-590 ASACFSAMLKYH
+590 ASASFIAMLKYH
-602 SPRPEVICLLIDCLS
+602 SSRPEVICLLLDCLS
-617 NLSKSPDPS
+617 NLNKSPDPS
-626 KTAGDVGEG
+626 NTGGDIREG

-671 PTNATIVRFLS
+671 PANATIVRFLS
-682 YINEQLAEAANEIF
+682 YISEQLAEVVNEIF
-696 HLVLLQM
+696 HPVLLKM
-703 KGQKEIDEGFLS
+703 KGQKEIDEGFIS
-715 MWDIK
+715 MWESR
-720 TYTNEDSVKMQ
+720 TYTDEDSVKMQ
-731 QSLFQ
+731 QSLFEH
-736 RLCPLLI
+736 LCPLLI

-748 LRVFNDLSSSVLYGQ
+748 LRVFNNLSSSVLYGQ
-763 LPSQGIAHVSE
+763 LPSQSIAHE
-774 CGDVNIIDEECV
+774 CGDVNIIDECL

-816 QVLLPIAS
+816 QVLLPIVS
-824 SILEHAAVSR
+824 SVLEHAAASHDV
-834 DLLRIKAC
+834 LKIKAC

-851 VRGLDSISHPAI
+851 VRGVDSISHPAI
-863 LKIRKMLETI
+863 LKIRKMIETI

-899 CAKLQAPASVKESS
+899 CAKLQVPASFKESS
-913 KNLGTAGKTSY
+913 KNLGAARKTSY

-929 SGNCVLSYVIN
+929 SGKCALSYVIN
-940 LLINDENELVSASM
+940 LLINDENALVSASM
-954 LGRENSAFE
+954 TGSENSASE
-963 APTTHSFRV
+963 APTTLSFRV
-972 CMANIL
+972 CMANVL

-988 GKKPFAQK
+988 GKKPFAKK
-996 TVPRLIQA
+996 TVPRLLQA
-1004 VEGILHPD
+1004 VEGTMHPD

-1030 AVLPYSSDLLN
+1030 AVLPCSSDLLN

-1047 SRGSEKERLAGAK
+1047 SRGSEKERMASAK

-1066 ASEDVIVRSISGG
+1066 ASEDVIVKSISGG

-1086 LSSVSFSDSSLE
+1086 LSRM
-1098 LQQICQKLL
+1098 
-1107 ACLAP
+1107 
-1112 PEVL
+1112 

>member
-1 MENQQQE
+1 MISMENQQE
-8 EELIRKSDST
+8 AEVLIRKLDST

-29 ISTLLSSRTK
+29 ITTLLSSRTK
-39 KLHHSISG
+39 KLQDSIHR

-80 ENLDQILFPIIQH
+80 EKLDLILVPITQH

-98 NWKHGGQAMI
+98 NLKHGGQAMTI
-108 IMNWLFQDEFVFEAV
+108 INWLFQDEFVFEAV
-123 AADLANII
+123 AMDLANII
-131 MRKEDRYLA
+131 ERKEDRHVA

-152 YENFMEQYTLN
+152 YENFTEQHTLN
-163 GIRDNYDAFLK
+163 GIRDNYNALLK
-174 ILCSGIPHLV
+174 MLCSCIPRLV
-184 CIVCNGSTLKDG
+184 CIVCKGSTLQDRL
-196 IELPSRLSVS
+196 ELPSRLSVS

-229 KLLNSNA
+229 KSLNSNA
-236 SHTISLAP
+236 SHPISLVSTAI
-244 AASKEKKVKPSESSE
+244 KEKKVKPSESSE
-259 VFNIEMAYLLWKQM
+259 VFSIEMAHLLWKQI
-273 EGIIT
+273 EVLIT

-283 FAWSCK
+283 LAWSSK

-300 VLKWLKEIKAHY
+300 VLKWLQEIKRHH
-312 GHIENEAGGNILKT
+312 GHVENEAGGNILKT
-326 GALLLSSCWKHY
+326 EALLVSSCWKIY

-344 EDNRFS
+344 EDRRFS
-350 QHCNDLLNQYISGI
+350 QHCDDLLNQYISGI

-381 GLETRKFFLSCLCL
+381 GLETRKFFLRCLCL
-395 LLGRLDNK
+395 LLGRLDTK
-403 KFETALSDYGL
+403 KFETALSENGL
-414 QISQVLLSQLHC
+414 QISQVLLSQLQC
-426 ADEDVIERAVCILKA
+426 ADEDVVEGAVYILKSV
-441 IILKPNHS
+441 ILKPNS

-479 AVVILIAE
+479 AVVMLIAE
-487 YCSMSTD
+487 CCSMSTN
-494 SNCLKQVLRRLASG
+494 SNCLKQVLSRLASG
-508 NALHR
+508 NALQR
-513 RNAIDVISELV
+513 RNALDVIAELV
-524 SISSNSANKISHFA
+524 SISSNSAKKSSHLA
-538 WQDIANNLLERLTDE
+538 WQDIANNLLECLNDE
-553 ETVIRE
+553 ETIIRE
-559 LASNLLSIIDPSFV
+559 LASNSLSMIDPSLV
-573 LPTLVH
+573 LPTLVQ
-579 LVCSSAGKQSS
+579 LVCSSAGKESS
-590 ASACFSAMLKYH
+590 ACASFIAMLKYH
-602 SPRPEVICLLIDCLS
+602 SSRPEVICLLLDCLS
-617 NLSKSPDPS
+617 NLNKSPDPS
-626 KTAGDVGEG
+626 NTAGDVREG

-671 PTNATIVRFLS
+671 PANATIVRFLS
-682 YINEQLAEAANEIF
+682 YISEQLAEVVNEIF
-696 HLVLLQM
+696 HPVLLKM
-703 KGQKEIDEGFLS
+703 KGQKEIDEGFIS
-715 MWDIK
+715 MWESR
-720 TYTNEDSVKMQ
+720 TYTDEDSVKMQ
-731 QSLFQ
+731 QSLFEH
-736 RLCPLLI
+736 LCPLLI

-763 LPSQGIAHVSE
+763 VPSQSIAHVSE
-774 CGDVNIIDEECV
+774 CGDVNIIHDCL

-816 QVLLPIAS
+816 QVLLPIVS
-824 SILEHAAVSR
+824 TVLEHAAASHDV
-834 DLLRIKAC
+834 LKIKAC

-851 VRGLDSISHPAI
+851 VRGMDSISHPAI
-863 LKIRKMLETI
+863 LKIRKMIETI

-899 CAKLQAPASVKESS
+899 CAKLQVPASFKESS
-913 KNLGTAGKTSY
+913 KNLGAARKTSY
-924 CGNAA
+924 CGNAV
-929 SGNCVLSYVIN
+929 SGNCVLLYVIN
-940 LLINDENELVSASM
+940 LLINDENALVSASM
-954 LGRENSAFE
+954 LGSENSAFE
-963 APTTHSFRV
+963 ATTTLSFRV
-972 CMANIL
+972 CMANVL

-988 GKKPFAQK
+988 GKKPFAKK
-996 TVPRLIQA
+996 TVPHLLQA
-1004 VEGILHPD
+1004 VEGIMHPD

-1047 SRGSEKERLAGAK
+1047 SRGSEKERMASAK
-1060 LIASLM
+1060 LIASLL
-1066 ASEDVIVRSISGG
+1066 ASEDVIVKSISGG

-1086 LSSVSFSDSSLE
+1086 LSRVSFSDSSLE

-1107 ACLAP
+1107 ACITSP
-1112 PEVL
+1112 

>member
-1 MENQQQE
+1 MENQQE
-8 EELIRKSDST
+8 EEVLIRKLDST

-29 ISTLLSSRTK
+29 ITTLLSSRTK
-39 KLHHSISG
+39 KLQDSIHR
-47 LSLDSTNKKPSLG
+47 LSLDSTNKNPSLG

-80 ENLDQILFPIIQH
+80 EKLDLILVPITQH

-98 NWKHGGQAMI
+98 NLKHGGQAMI
-108 IMNWLFQDEFVFEAV
+108 IVNWLFQDEFVFEAV
-123 AADLANII
+123 AMHLANII
-131 MRKEDRYLA
+131 ERKEDRYVA

-152 YENFMEQYTLN
+152 YENFTEQHTLN
-163 GIRDNYDAFLK
+163 GIRDNYNALLK
-174 ILCSGIPHLV
+174 MLCSCIPRLV
-184 CIVCNGSTLKDG
+184 CIVRKGSTLQDRL
-196 IELPSRLSVS
+196 ELPSRLSVS

-229 KLLNSNA
+229 KSLNSNT
-236 SHTISLAP
+236 SHAISLVSTAI
-244 AASKEKKVKPSESSE
+244 KEKKVKPSESSE
-259 VFNIEMAYLLWKQM
+259 VFSIEMAHLLWKQI
-273 EGIIT
+273 EVLIT

-283 FAWSCK
+283 LSWSSK

-300 VLKWLKEIKAHY
+300 VLKWLQEIKRHH
-312 GHIENEAGGNILKT
+312 GHVENETGGNILKT
-326 GALLLSSCWKHY
+326 EALLVSSCWKHY

-344 EDNRFS
+344 EDRRFS
-350 QHCNDLLNQYISGI
+350 QHCDDLLNQYISGI

-381 GLETRKFFLSCLCL
+381 GLETRKFFLRCLCL

-403 KFETALSDYGL
+403 KFETALSENGL

-426 ADEDVIERAVCILKA
+426 ADEDVVEGAVYILKSV
-441 IILKPNHS
+441 ILKPNHS

-479 AVVILIAE
+479 AVVMLIAE
-487 YCSMSTD
+487 CCSMSTD
-494 SNCLKQVLRRLASG
+494 SNCLKQVLSRLASG
-508 NALHR
+508 NALQR
-513 RNAIDVISELV
+513 RNALDVISELV
-524 SISSNSANKISHFA
+524 SISSNSANKNSHLA
-538 WQDIANNLLERLTDE
+538 WQDIGNNLLECLNHE
-553 ETVIRE
+553 ETIIRD
-559 LASNLLSIIDPSFV
+559 LASNSLSMIDPSLV
-573 LPTLVH
+573 LPTLVQ

-590 ASACFSAMLKYH
+590 ASASFIAMLKYH
-602 SPRPEVICLLIDCLS
+602 SSRPEVICLLLDCLS
-617 NLSKSPDPS
+617 NLNKSPDPS
-626 KTAGDVGEG
+626 NTGGDIREG

-671 PTNATIVRFLS
+671 PANATIVRFLS
-682 YINEQLAEAANEIF
+682 YISEQLAEVVNEIF
-696 HLVLLQM
+696 HPVLLKM
-703 KGQKEIDEGFLS
+703 KGQKEIDEGFIS
-715 MWDIK
+715 MWESR
-720 TYTNEDSVKMQ
+720 TYTDEDSVKMQ
-731 QSLFQ
+731 QSLFE

-748 LRVFNDLSSSVLYGQ
+748 MRVFNDLSSSVLYGQ
-763 LPSQGIAHVSE
+763 LPSQSIAHVSE
-774 CGDVNIIDEECV
+774 CGDVNIIDECL

-816 QVLLPIAS
+816 QVLLPIVS
-824 SILEHAAVSR
+824 SVLEHAAASHDV
-834 DLLRIKAC
+834 LKIKAC

-851 VRGLDSISHPAI
+851 VRGVDSISQPAI
-863 LKIRKMLETI
+863 LKIRKMIETI
-873 LLWPSLDGDEVSKA
+873 LLWPSLDGDGVSKA

-899 CAKLQAPASVKESS
+899 CSKLQVPASFKESS
-913 KNLGTAGKTSY
+913 KNLGAARKTSY
-924 CGNAA
+924 CGNTA
-929 SGNCVLSYVIN
+929 SGKCALSYVIN
-940 LLINDENELVSASM
+940 LLINDENALVSASM
-954 LGRENSAFE
+954 SGSENSAFE
-963 APTTHSFRV
+963 APTTLSFRV
-972 CMANIL
+972 CMANVL

-988 GKKPFAQK
+988 GKKPFAKK
-996 TVPRLIQA
+996 TVPRLLQA
-1004 VEGILHPD
+1004 VEGIMHPD

-1047 SRGSEKERLAGAK
+1047 SRGSEKERMASAK

-1066 ASEDVIVRSISGG
+1066 ASEDVIVKSISGG

-1086 LSSVSFSDSSLE
+1086 LSRVSFSDSSLE
-1098 LQQICQKLL
+1098 LQQICQQLL
-1107 ACLAP
+1107 ACVTSP
-1112 PEVL
+1112 

>member
-1 MENQQQE
+1 MENQQE
-8 EELIRKSDST
+8 EEVLIRKLDST

-29 ISTLLSSRTK
+29 ITTLLSSRTK
-39 KLHHSISG
+39 KLQDSIHR
-47 LSLDSTNKKPSLG
+47 LSLDSTNKNPSLG

-80 ENLDQILFPIIQH
+80 EKLDLILVPITQH

-98 NWKHGGQAMI
+98 NLKHGGQAMI
-108 IMNWLFQDEFVFEAV
+108 IINWLFQDEFVFEAV
-123 AADLANII
+123 AMDLANII
-131 MRKEDRYLA
+131 ERKEDRYVA

-152 YENFMEQYTLN
+152 YENFTEQHTLN
-163 GIRDNYDAFLK
+163 GIRDNYNALLK
-174 ILCSGIPHLV
+174 MLCSCFPRLVGIV
-184 CIVCNGSTLKDG
+184 RKGSTLQDRL
-196 IELPSRLSVS
+196 ELPSRLSVS

-229 KLLNSNA
+229 KSLNSNT
-236 SHTISLAP
+236 SHAISLVSTAI
-244 AASKEKKVKPSESSE
+244 KEKKVKPSESSE
-259 VFNIEMAYLLWKQM
+259 VFSIEMAHLLWKQI
-273 EGIIT
+273 EVLIT

-283 FAWSCK
+283 LAWSSK

-300 VLKWLKEIKAHY
+300 VLKWLQEIKRHH
-312 GHIENEAGGNILKT
+312 GHVENEAGGNILKT
-326 GALLLSSCWKHY
+326 EALLVSSCWKHY

-344 EDNRFS
+344 EDRRFS
-350 QHCNDLLNQYISGI
+350 QHCDDLLNQYISGI

-381 GLETRKFFLSCLCL
+381 GLETRKFFLRCLCL

-403 KFETALSDYGL
+403 KFETALSENGL

-426 ADEDVIERAVCILKA
+426 ADEDVVEGAVYILKSV
-441 IILKPNHS
+441 ILKPNHS

-479 AVVILIAE
+479 AVVMLIAE
-487 YCSMSTD
+487 CCSMSTD
-494 SNCLKQVLRRLASG
+494 SNCLKQVLSRLASG
-508 NALHR
+508 NALQR
-513 RNAIDVISELV
+513 RNALDVISELV
-524 SISSNSANKISHFA
+524 SISSNSYNKNSHLA
-538 WQDIANNLLERLTDE
+538 WQDIANNLLECLNDE
-553 ETVIRE
+553 ETIIRD
-559 LASNLLSIIDPSFV
+559 LASNSLSMI
-573 LPTLVH
+573 
-579 LVCSSAGKQSS
+579 
-590 ASACFSAMLKYH
+590 
-602 SPRPEVICLLIDCLS
+602 
-617 NLSKSPDPS
+617 
-626 KTAGDVGEG
+626 G

-671 PTNATIVRFLS
+671 PANATIVRFLS
-682 YINEQLAEAANEIF
+682 YISEQLAEVVNEIF
-696 HLVLLQM
+696 HPVLLKM
-703 KGQKEIDEGFLS
+703 KGQKEIDEGFIS
-715 MWDIK
+715 MWESR
-720 TYTNEDSVKMQ
+720 TYTDEDSVKMQ
-731 QSLFQ
+731 QSLFEH
-736 RLCPLLI
+736 LCPLLI

-748 LRVFNDLSSSVLYGQ
+748 LRVFNNLSSSVLYGQ
-763 LPSQGIAHVSE
+763 LPSQSIAHVSE
-774 CGDVNIIDEECV
+774 CGDVNIIDECL

-816 QVLLPIAS
+816 QVLLPIVS
-824 SILEHAAVSR
+824 SVLEHAAASHDV
-834 DLLRIKAC
+834 LKIKAC

-851 VRGLDSISHPAI
+851 VRGVDSISHPAI
-863 LKIRKMLETI
+863 LKIRKMIETI

-899 CAKLQAPASVKESS
+899 CAKLQVPASFKESS
-913 KNLGTAGKTSY
+913 KNLGAARKTSY

-929 SGNCVLSYVIN
+929 SGKCALSYVIN
-940 LLINDENELVSASM
+940 LLINDENALVSASM
-954 LGRENSAFE
+954 TGSENSASE
-963 APTTHSFRV
+963 APTTLSFRV
-972 CMANIL
+972 CMANVL

-988 GKKPFAQK
+988 GKKPFAKK
-996 TVPRLIQA
+996 TVPRLLQA
-1004 VEGILHPD
+1004 VEGTMHPD

-1030 AVLPYSSDLLN
+1030 AVLPCSSDLLN

-1047 SRGSEKERLAGAK
+1047 SRGSEKERMASAK

-1066 ASEDVIVRSISGG
+1066 ASEDVIVKSISGG

-1086 LSSVSFSDSSLE
+1086 LSRVSFSDSSLE
-1098 LQQICQKLL
+1098 LQQICQQLL
-1107 ACLAP
+1107 ACVTSP
-1112 PEVL
+1112 